1 MKLVLSREAS
11 ADLDGICGYITH
23 DLESPDTAK
32 RIAQKITRRMI
43 VLRNFPRAGRLLTD
57 ISEQLAGYRL
67 LAIDKYL
74 VLYRC
79 DEDRV
84 VVLRIIHASLD
95 YTRLF

>member
-1 MKLVLSREAS
+1 
-11 ADLDGICGYITH
+11 
-23 DLESPDTAK
+23 
-32 RIAQKITRRMI
+32 MI